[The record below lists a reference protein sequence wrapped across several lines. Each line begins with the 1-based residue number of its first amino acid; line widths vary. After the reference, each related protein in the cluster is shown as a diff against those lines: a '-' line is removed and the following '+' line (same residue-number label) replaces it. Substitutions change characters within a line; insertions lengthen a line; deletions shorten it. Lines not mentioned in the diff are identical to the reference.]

1 MISKIDETWTTL
13 GVVASRPQRYRLL
26 DAGIP
31 QNFRAAQQ
39 GWYDETRQNPC
50 IDSER

>member
-1 MISKIDETWTTL
+1 MVGTSL
-13 GVVASRPQRYRLL
+13 GVVASRPRRYRLL

-31 QNFRAAQQ
+31 QNFRAAQE
-39 GWYDETRQNPC
+39 GGYDETRQNPS